1 MSRTVPAA
9 ILAALG
15 QESVQPFHAIELLF
29 DDTDGTAYDA
39 AGYTGDRALRFW
51 TGYGDRTIQSE
62 TYTGAGTLINIGGI
76 DEVADMSAKS
86 ATATLNGV
94 PAALISLALLEDYQ
108 HRKCRILFG
117 VTDVNDAVEVFSGF
131 LDELTIED
139 SAETGTISVKIESK
153 WVRLDRPNIR
163 RYTSESQKT
172 RYPSDTFFDWVTDM
186 QDKEVVWGRK
196 NA

>member
-94 PAALISLALLEDYQ
+94 PAALISLALQEDYQ

>member
-94 PAALISLALLEDYQ
+94 PAALISLALQEDYQ

-117 VTDVNDAVEVFSGF
+117 VTDVDDAVEVFSGF

-172 RYPSDTFFDWVTDM
+172 RYPYDTFFDWVTDM